1 MADSFSKKENNKKKQ
16 KKQQDKISR
25 REERKTHNNK
35 GKDLDDMII
44 YVDINGNFTS
54 LPPHLQNREEDI
66 ANAKRAKKAQAD
78 MLVTDF
84 TGVVSYMSEKGYGFI
99 TENDSTENI
108 FFHYGQLSEPVKKND
123 LVNYKKEQTPK
134 GYQATDIKKVVQ

>member
-54 LPPHLQNREEDI
+54 LPPHLQNREEDLTK
-66 ANAKRAKKAQAD
+66 AKQAKKAQAEM
-78 MLVTDF
+78 MLTDF
-84 TGVVSYMSEKGYGFI
+84 SGVVSYMSEKGYGFI
-99 TENDSTENI
+99 TEDNGSENI
-108 FFHYGQLSEPVKKND
+108 FFHYGQLNEPVKKHD
-123 LVNYKKEQTPK
+123 LVTYKKEQTPK
-134 GYQATDIKKVVQ
+134 GYQATEIKKK